1 MMSVFLPVIIFA
13 GAFFSFGVWVGRA
26 VQQSADERAVKD
38 IAELKF
44 ERDSQGVICAIYDN
58 VMQRYVQ

>member
-1 MMSVFLPVIIFA
+1 MSVFLPVIIFA